1 MTQTRRING
10 AAVAQ
15 VFLCLCIIAEETG
28 VDVDVDAHGDT
39 VRASGAAV
47 QVRAWIAAAERLG
60 ALHRAPQDEEPES

>member
-28 VDVDVDAHGDT
+28 VDLDVDAHGDT

-47 QVRAWIAAAERLG
+47 HVRAWVAAAECLG
-60 ALHRAPQDEEPES
+60 ALHRAPQDEEPEH